1 MRSFFF
7 ILWNKRLLPSFI
19 KKRDPTLLLWYTQ
32 KKLVET
38 LLTATTQ
45 RSSVDILVTSY
56 WNQLRY
62 TEKKKTFDSIE
73 ISTLLKFVSI
83 I

>member
-1 MRSFFF
+1 MKQEIATFFY
-7 ILWNKRLLPSFI
+7 

-62 TEKKKTFDSIE
+62 TQKKKTFDSIE

>member
-1 MRSFFF
+1 MKQEIATFFY
-7 ILWNKRLLPSFI
+7 